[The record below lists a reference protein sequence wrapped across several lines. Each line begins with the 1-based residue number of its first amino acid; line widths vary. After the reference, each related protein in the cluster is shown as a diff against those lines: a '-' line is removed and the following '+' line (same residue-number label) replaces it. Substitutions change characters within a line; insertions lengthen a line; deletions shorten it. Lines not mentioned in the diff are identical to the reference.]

1 MNTRRNVAVLAA
13 ASLLCAAWPVLASES
28 TLVLV
33 LGGEA
38 YDGAPEF
45 EVSFE
50 GTPLGTG
57 IVETAI
63 DTETG
68 GRIADVADKSPYVQS
83 FEFTIP
89 EDVFRPDGEL
99 RIKFTNEAYGG
110 EGSNRD
116 RNLYLVSATVNGR
129 VVLGPGFKT
138 ISAQGEEPNQL
149 VGDLLGLFDNGEEG
163 VSSAPDGGWPEPV
176 ADGIQTVAL
185 ETAAVT
191 SDDAAAVASDEPA
204 IGPTGGPLIL
214 EPEAAAAVEEVKDAA
229 HTVDLAEGERIE
241 VAALGNNRVA
251 TVTDCGLDQVY
262 NVVGFNENS
271 NDLTPKLTER
281 LDQIIADIGD
291 EKCTVQITGYSST
304 QGAYATNALFAIER
318 AQNVLAYLRQAGL
331 EFEDV
336 TATGAGETEQF
347 GETFSA
353 NRRVVITVGQ

>member
-1 MNTRRNVAVLAA
+1 MKFMRSVAALSA
-13 ASLLCAAWPVLASES
+13 ASVLCAAVPVFAGES

-45 EVSFE
+45 DVSF
-50 GTPLGTG
+50 GGAPLGSGT
-57 IVETAI
+57 VESAI
-63 DTETG
+63 DTETN

-89 EDVFRPDGEL
+89 ETIFRPDGEL
-99 RIKFTNEAYGG
+99 RVKFTNEAFGG

-116 RNLYLVSATVNGR
+116 RNLYLVSASINGR

-138 ISAQGEEPNQL
+138 ISTTGEEPNQL
-149 VGDLLGLFDNGEEG
+149 VGDLLGLYDNGEEG
-163 VSSAPDGGWPEPV
+163 VSAAPDGGWPEPTTGGV
-176 ADGIQTVAL
+176 QTVAL
-185 ETAAVT
+185 EA
-191 SDDAAAVASDEPA
+191 DAVATDDVVIDA
-204 IGPTGGPLIL
+204 TGGPLIL
-214 EPEAAAAVEEVKDAA
+214 EPEPAAVVAEVKDAA
-229 HTVDLAEGERIE
+229 HTADLAEGERVE
-241 VAALGNNRVA
+241 VAALGNNAVE
-251 TVTDCGLDQVY
+251 TVTNCGLDQVY
-262 NVVGFNENS
+262 NVIGFNENS

-318 AQNVLAYLRQAGL
+318 AQNVLAYLRSGGL
-331 EFEDV
+331 EFEAV
-336 TATGAGETEQF
+336 NATGAGETEQF

-353 NRRVVITVGQ
+353 NRRVVITVSQ